1 MRQFIIVQTHFKFV
15 LQCKAALVSQMRI
28 AQRMIASINDFD
40 LLEEFLNKSD
50 KKASLFFLRL
60 SQVEIYNFR
69 YQEAVLKL
77 NKDVP
82 G

>member
-1 MRQFIIVQTHFKFV
+1 MRRFIILHTHFKLV
-15 LQCKAALVSQMRI
+15 LQCKAALVGQMRI
-28 AQRMIASINDFD
+28 AQRMTASINDFD
-40 LLEEFLNKSD
+40 LLVEFLNKND
-50 KKASLFFLRL
+50 EKAGLLFLRV
-60 SQVEIYNFR
+60 SQVENYNFR

>member
-1 MRQFIIVQTHFKFV
+1 MRQFVIVHTHFKLV
-15 LQCKAALVSQMRI
+15 LQRKAALVSQMRI
-28 AQRMIASINDFD
+28 AHRMIASINDFD
-40 LLEEFLNKSD
+40 LLEEFLNKNYE
-50 KKASLFFLRL
+50 KASSLFIRV
-60 SQVEIYNFR
+60 SQAENYNFR

>member
-1 MRQFIIVQTHFKFV
+1 MRQLIIVHTHFKLV

-28 AQRMIASINDFD
+28 AHRMSASINYFD
-40 LLEEFLNKSD
+40 LLEEFLNKNDEKS
-50 KKASLFFLRL
+50 SLLFLRF
-60 SQVEIYNFR
+60 SQVENYNFR
-69 YQEAVLKL
+69 YQEAILKL